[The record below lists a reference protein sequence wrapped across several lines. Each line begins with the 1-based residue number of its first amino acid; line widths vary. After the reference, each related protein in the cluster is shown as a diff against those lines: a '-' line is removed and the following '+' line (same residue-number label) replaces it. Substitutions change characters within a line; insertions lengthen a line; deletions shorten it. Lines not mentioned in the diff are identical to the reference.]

1 MKREETQLTARSRL
15 YLTTCKTGNK
25 KAPLAARQ
33 FNKLGTGVTIPM
45 HYYEFN
51 IGDYMRDTAHLDEM
65 EDLAY
70 RRMLDLYYLK
80 ESPLPKSIA
89 EIAKLIRMRTHS
101 ESIANVLRE
110 YFTLTDA
117 GYVNAK
123 ANSTLLKIYDK
134 SEKAKKS
141 AEKRWE
147 NQRLKDANALPTQSE
162 RNANGML
169 PNNLIPN
176 NPLPNNILVDS
187 AESPQTPKEKKR
199 FSKPTQLEVCQYMI
213 EIGKG
218 SESESH
224 KFFDFYESKGWA
236 VGKSPMK
243 NWKAS
248 VRNWTKNITGGFSYG
263 TQVNTNLNRG
273 ERLQQWAADATQD
286 FKRQLAE
293 LERQESLGIGNA
305 GD

>member
-1 MKREETQLTARSRL
+1 
-15 YLTTCKTGNK
+15 
-25 KAPLAARQ
+25 
-33 FNKLGTGVTIPM
+33 M

-80 ESPLPKSIA
+80 ESPLPKSIP

-110 YFTLTDA
+110 YFTLNDD
-117 GYVNAK
+117 GYVNSK
-123 ANSTLLKIYDK
+123 ANDTLIKIYDK

-147 NQRLKDANALPTQSE
+147 LQRLKNANALPTDSE

-176 NPLPNNILVDS
+176 NLTTQSIVDS
-187 AESPQTPKEKKR
+187 VESP
-199 FSKPTQLEVCQYMI
+199 
-213 EIGKG
+213 
-218 SESESH
+218 
-224 KFFDFYESKGWA
+224 
-236 VGKSPMK
+236 
-243 NWKAS
+243 AS
-248 VRNWTKNITGGFSYG
+248 VSKKKKTKPSAFDDIKMTFQERAFNVFWKEVERKKAGKADALKAFLELTDGFDDDKTDFALNVVCHWYDLYLREDESRLLPENRKYLKGAGAWMREKPWQADKLAYAEFKKNYYG
-263 TQVNTNLNRG
+263 VTDESGNTN
-273 ERLQQWAADATQD
+273 
-286 FKRQLAE
+286 
-293 LERQESLGIGNA
+293 
-305 GD
+305 

>member
-1 MKREETQLTARSRL
+1 
-15 YLTTCKTGNK
+15 
-25 KAPLAARQ
+25 
-33 FNKLGTGVTIPM
+33 M

-80 ESPLPKSIA
+80 ESPLPANIQ

-123 ANSTLLKIYDK
+123 ANSTLIKIYDK

-147 NQRLKDANALPTQSE
+147 NQRLKNANALQTDSE

-169 PNNLIPN
+169 PNNPIPN
-176 NPLPNNILVDS
+176 NPIPNNLEPNNVIVDS
-187 AESPQTPKEKKR
+187 DESPAEKKVD
-199 FSKPTQLEVCQYMI
+199 FLSEMFDKFWNHYKTKQ
-213 EIGKG
+213 GKQKALT
-218 SESESH
+218 
-224 KFFDFYESKGWA
+224 KFKAFLK
-236 VGKSPMK
+236 GKSEGQCRFWM
-243 NWKAS
+243 NLMLAYYMDC
-248 VRNWTKNITGGFSYG
+248 RER
-263 TQVNTNLNRG
+263 QVVGYDALH
-273 ERLQQWAADATQD
+273 AATYIHNKRWEDNPEFMEN
-286 FKRQLAE
+286 FKREWLANE
-293 LERQESLGIGNA
+293 QR
-305 GD
+305 

>member
-1 MKREETQLTARSRL
+1 
-15 YLTTCKTGNK
+15 
-25 KAPLAARQ
+25 
-33 FNKLGTGVTIPM
+33 M

-80 ESPLPKSIA
+80 ESPLPKSIP

-101 ESIANVLRE
+101 ESIANVLQE
-110 YFTLTDA
+110 YFTLTES

-123 ANSTLLKIYDK
+123 ANDTLIRIYDK

-147 NQRLKDANALPTQSE
+147 LQRLKNANALPSDSE

-176 NPLPNNILVDS
+176 NTEPKSIVDS
-187 AESPQTPKEKKR
+187 IESPALVSKKKKPSAFDDMKATYQERAFNVFWSEVEKK
-199 FSKPTQLEVCQYMI
+199 K
-213 EIGKG
+213 
-218 SESESH
+218 
-224 KFFDFYESKGWA
+224 
-236 VGKSPMK
+236 VGKADAL
-243 NWKAS
+243 KAFLEL
-248 VRNWTKNITGGFSYG
+248 TKNCDEETTDYALNVICHWYDLYLQEDESRLLPENKKYLKGAGAWMREKPWQADKEALAKFKAEYYG
-263 TQVNTNLNRG
+263 
-273 ERLQQWAADATQD
+273 EQQ
-286 FKRQLAE
+286 
-293 LERQESLGIGNA
+293 
-305 GD
+305 

>member
-1 MKREETQLTARSRL
+1 
-15 YLTTCKTGNK
+15 
-25 KAPLAARQ
+25 
-33 FNKLGTGVTIPM
+33 M

-80 ESPLPKSIA
+80 ESPLPKSVA

-110 YFTLTDA
+110 YFTLTDS

-123 ANSTLLKIYDK
+123 ANSTLIKIYDK

-147 NQRLKDANALPTQSE
+147 NQRLKNANALQTQSE

-169 PNNLIPN
+169 PNNPIPN
-176 NPLPNNILVDS
+176 NLEPNNNLVDS
-187 AESPQTPKEKKR
+187 DEPTVQQVDFVGSEFDRFWRNYPTKKARKPALSAFKSLVKGKRESVVR
-199 FSKPTQLEVCQYMI
+199 FLVDMI
-213 EIGKG
+213 LSYHHDCIERGEIG
-218 SESESH
+218 
-224 KFFDFYESKGWA
+224 
-236 VGKSPMK
+236 
-243 NWKAS
+243 
-248 VRNWTKNITGGFSYG
+248 
-263 TQVNTNLNRG
+263 
-273 ERLQQWAADATQD
+273 ADALHAATLINQRRWED
-286 FKRQLAE
+286 NPEFVETFKRDWIKENEPSKDA
-293 LERQESLGIGNA
+293 
-305 GD
+305 